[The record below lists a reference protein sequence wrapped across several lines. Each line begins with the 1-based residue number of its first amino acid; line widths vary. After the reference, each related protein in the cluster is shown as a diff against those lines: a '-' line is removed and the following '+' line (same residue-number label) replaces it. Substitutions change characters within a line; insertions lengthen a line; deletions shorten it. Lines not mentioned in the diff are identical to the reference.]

1 MHNGLAVVCP
11 PVALLGSGPLSRSDD
26 LDLCHCRFSDD
37 VSLALLHLRKVGL
50 SRFGH
55 FRSRAA
61 GNADV
66 LAYAI
71 EHSTANLPVVHS
83 SVADHLP
90 VHECL
95 DLDGQRPLSCSPP
108 PSTPYSC
115 AGVAQLRVMHGVGVT
130 AIVLVS

>member
-1 MHNGLAVVCP
+1 MYNGLAVVCP
-11 PVALLGSGPLSRSDD
+11 PVSLLGSGPLSRSNN

-37 VSLALLHLRKVGL
+37 VSVTLPHLRKIGL
-50 SRFGH
+50 YHFGH

-61 GNADV
+61 GDAGV
-66 LAYAI
+66 LADAI
-71 EHSTANLPVVHS
+71 EHNTANLPLVHS

-95 DLDGQRPLSCSPP
+95 DLNGQRPLSCSPP

-115 AGVAQLRVMHGVGVT
+115 VSVAQLRVMHGVGVT